1 MDKAKEKQIN
11 RGRRHRRI
19 RARVSGTGARPRLS
33 IYRSNRYLFAQLIDD
48 EKQETLLAISSK
60 AIAGKTQNEKAVALG
75 KEIARKAKEK
85 KITSVVFDRGG
96 FAYTGKVESFADAA
110 RSNGLVF

>member
-33 IYRSNRYLFAQLIDD
+33 IYRSTRYLFAQLIDD

-60 AIAGKTQNEKAVALG
+60 AIAGKTQNERARERG
-75 KEIARKAKEK
+75 KEVERKAKGD
-85 KITSVVFDRGG
+85 KISRVVFDRGG
-96 FAYTGKVESFADAA
+96 FS
-110 RSNGLVF
+110 